1 MIETVSFWNHGHVRS
16 GIDKECENAPWP
28 RVDCSVDRK
37 GSLKLAME
45 GSDVQ
50 SAAQET
56 VAIKFEDNQAKG
68 QPNQLKTEYD
78 PVGGWVRGG

>member
-1 MIETVSFWNHGHVRS
+1 MVTSGQALTKSVKMHLGIVLIVR
-16 GIDKECENAPWP
+16 W
-28 RVDCSVDRK
+28 K

-78 PVGGWVRGG
+78 PWVVG

>member
-1 MIETVSFWNHGHVRS
+1 MVTSGQALTKSVKMHLGIVLIVR
-16 GIDKECENAPWP
+16 W
-28 RVDCSVDRK
+28 K